1 MTVAADLRLHGDK
14 LGAADL
20 LDFAVNVWPGER
32 PDGLASALERALH
45 DPRYPDERP
54 AREAVAA
61 RYARPV
67 EEVLVLN
74 GACDAFWLLAQTLRP
89 RHAACVHPS
98 FTESEAALRAVGC
111 DVERVFL
118 DGDDWSLE
126 PDHVS
131 DLAELVVV
139 CNPNNPTGRL
149 EPTSVLRRL
158 LRPGRLVVV
167 DESFMDFVPD
177 GSESLADARLS
188 GVVVIRSVTKL
199 WSLAGVRAGYLLADP
214 DLVAALAANRQ
225 PWSINALACSA
236 LEWCAVDR
244 RTPIAVATAVAIARA
259 QLSEDLAALGLTVW
273 PSAANFLL
281 LELPGGEEVARRLRE
296 RGIVV
301 RPAASFPGLG
311 PDHLRIAVRRPEEN
325 ALLLAALRKVL
336 A

>member
-1 MTVAADLRLHGDK
+1 
-14 LGAADL
+14 LG
-20 LDFAVNVWPGER
+20 
-32 PDGLASALERALH
+32 
-45 DPRYPDERP
+45 
-54 AREAVAA
+54 
-61 RYARPV
+61 
-67 EEVLVLN
+67 
-74 GACDAFWLLAQTLRP
+74 
-89 RHAACVHPS
+89 
-98 FTESEAALRAVGC
+98 AVGC

-126 PDHVS
+126 PDDVS

-177 GSESLADARLS
+177 ESESLADARPS

-199 WSLAGVRAGYLLADP
+199 WSLAGVRAGYLLAEP
-214 DLVAALAANRQ
+214 DLVAALAASRQ
-225 PWSINALACSA
+225 PWSVNALACSA

-296 RGIVV
+296 RGIAV

-325 ALLLAALRKVL
+325 ALLLAALREVL

>member
-1 MTVAADLRLHGDK
+1 MRQVPFAQ
-14 LGAADL
+14 
-20 LDFAVNVWPGER
+20 LD
-32 PDGLASALERALH
+32 ASV
-45 DPRYPDERP
+45 
-54 AREAVAA
+54 REA
-61 RYARPV
+61 
-67 EEVLVLN
+67 
-74 GACDAFWLLAQTLRP
+74 
-89 RHAACVHPS
+89 
-98 FTESEAALRAVGC
+98 
-111 DVERVFL
+111 DV
-118 DGDDWSLE
+118 
-126 PDHVS
+126 
-131 DLAELVVV
+131 VVV

-177 GSESLADARLS
+177 ESESLADARPS

-199 WSLAGVRAGYLLADP
+199 WSLAGVRAGYLLAEP
-214 DLVAALAANRQ
+214 DLVAALAASRQ
-225 PWSINALACSA
+225 PWSVNALACSA

-296 RGIVV
+296 RGIAV

-325 ALLLAALRKVL
+325 ALLLAALREVL